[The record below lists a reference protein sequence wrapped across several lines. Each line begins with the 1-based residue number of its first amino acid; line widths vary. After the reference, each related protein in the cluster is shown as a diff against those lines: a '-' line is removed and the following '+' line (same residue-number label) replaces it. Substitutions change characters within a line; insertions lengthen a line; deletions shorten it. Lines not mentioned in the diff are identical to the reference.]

1 MACTLGCLKHFLARS
16 PRCTYTHIKEIK
28 KTQATVPEL
37 AAEVL
42 RRHMRQLVMEE
53 IFATVVGPE
62 IALGALILLVVVDA
76 VVFVSEDGVLAKVL
90 N

>member
-1 MACTLGCLKHFLARS
+1 MG
-16 PRCTYTHIKEIK
+16 
-28 KTQATVPEL
+28 
-37 AAEVL
+37 
-42 RRHMRQLVMEE
+42 QLIMEE
-53 IFATVVGPE
+53 ILATVVGPE